1 MDRNLKQE
9 KDHLSNSIKA
19 QGFNMHAV
27 RHSEAQERYAEFV
40 NKGFTEKAAKIAV
53 SQELGHNRDYITKV
67 YLAGK

>member
-27 RHSEAQERYAEFV
+27 RHSIAQERYAELV
-40 NKGFTEKAAKIAV
+40 SKGRSEKDAKIAV
-53 SQELGHNRDYITKV
+53 SKELGHNRDYITKV
-67 YLAGK
+67 YLGGK